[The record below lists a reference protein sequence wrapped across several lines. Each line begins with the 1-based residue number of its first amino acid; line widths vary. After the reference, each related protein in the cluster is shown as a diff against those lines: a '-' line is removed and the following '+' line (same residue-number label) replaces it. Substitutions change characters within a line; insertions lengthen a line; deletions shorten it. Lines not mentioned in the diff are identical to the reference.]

1 MIEIL
6 SRDGVNNEF
15 KLKLIFVN
23 LKIFYDFIQRF
34 LHINTCFPGA
44 SHDAYVLRSSGV
56 PAIMETLPE
65 GGWLLGD
72 SGYPLKEWL
81 LTPFLSPSNP
91 QEEKYNE
98 ALSKTRIV
106 VERAFGVLKSRFR
119 YFFLLLTRT

>member
-1 MIEIL
+1 MIL
-6 SRDGVNNEF
+6 F
-15 KLKLIFVN
+15 K
-23 LKIFYDFIQRF
+23 DFSTSTRV
-34 LHINTCFPGA
+34 FPEPATTRMCSGLLA
-44 SHDAYVLRSSGV
+44 SQQSWKHCQK
-56 PAIMETLPE
+56 

-119 YFFLLLTRT
+119 YFFFTSNSYVYILI

>member
-1 MIEIL
+1 MIKQSNIVHVIEIL
-6 SRDGVNNEF
+6 SRDGDEF

-23 LKIFYDFIQRF
+23 LKVFYYFIQRF

-44 SHDAYVLRSSGV
+44 THDAYVLRSSSV

-98 ALSKTRIV
+98 SLSKTRIV

-119 YFFLLLTRT
+119 Y